1 MEKVDRNLQSGG
13 QKRAMLN
20 AFLVPLSQAS
30 PNSKMINLRCKFFVM
45 NIAGLAPVISP
56 DAVC

>member
-1 MEKVDRNLQSGG
+1 MEKVDRNFQSGG
-13 QKRAMLN
+13 QKRAMIN
-20 AFLVPLSQAS
+20 AFPVSLSQAS

-45 NIAGLAPVISP
+45 NIPVLAPVISP